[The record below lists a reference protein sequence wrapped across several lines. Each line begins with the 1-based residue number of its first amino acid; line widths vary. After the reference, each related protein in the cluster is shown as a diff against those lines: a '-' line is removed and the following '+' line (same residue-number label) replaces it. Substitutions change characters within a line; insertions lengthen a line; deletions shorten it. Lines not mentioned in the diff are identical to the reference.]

1 MTFHPLSTKIPE
13 PDKFTYP
20 FCYTPH
26 PLCLLAAD
34 EVQRYI
40 STSEVWREE
49 INKGK
54 MFGVL
59 VVKDEAGQ
67 LGYLAAYS
75 GLLAGRN
82 DWTFFVPAVYDLLQ
96 PDGYFCQHEDEISQ
110 INHRVT
116 ELEND
121 KERLSLMDEIE
132 SFRIVAEK
140 TIGDY
145 QLEIKKAKEC
155 RDERRRREP
164 LFEADLCE
172 MTRESQ
178 FMKAELRRIKKSLQE
193 DVHLKEEK
201 LKSFDDLINK
211 LRAERKQK
219 SDALQHWLFMQFN
232 MLNARGESRDLC
244 SIFAETAN
252 HIPPAGAGECCA
264 PKMLQYA
271 YLHGMKPL
279 CMAEFW
285 WGSSPKTEIRHH
297 LHYYPACRG
306 KCLPILGHMLQG
318 LDVEDNPLEKSDD
331 MPLEVVYDD
340 EWLSV
345 VCKPAGMLSVPGKGH
360 RPSVLSLFKEM
371 YPGAEGPM
379 IVHRLDMSTSGLII
393 IAKTKEAHQNIQ
405 AQFKNHQVR
414 KRYIAILDGLIED
427 DRDTISLPL
436 RADYFDR
443 PRQIVDNEQGKPAIT
458 EYQVLSRDGGFT
470 RIALYP
476 HTGRTHQLR
485 VHCAHPAG
493 LAIPIKGDEL
503 YGKKSDRLYL
513 HAEEITF
520 GHPITLKEI
529 KIKKAAQF

>member
-116 ELEND
+116 ELENY

-244 SIFAETAN
+244 SIFAETG
-252 HIPPAGAGECCA
+252 HWRY
-264 PKMLQYA
+264 QR
-271 YLHGMKPL
+271 
-279 CMAEFW
+279 
-285 WGSSPKTEIRHH
+285 GS
-297 LHYYPACRG
+297 
-306 KCLPILGHMLQG
+306 GHN
-318 LDVEDNPLEKSDD
+318 D
-331 MPLEVVYDD
+331 
-340 EWLSV
+340 
-345 VCKPAGMLSVPGKGH
+345 
-360 RPSVLSLFKEM
+360 
-371 YPGAEGPM
+371 
-379 IVHRLDMSTSGLII
+379 
-393 IAKTKEAHQNIQ
+393 
-405 AQFKNHQVR
+405 
-414 KRYIAILDGLIED
+414 
-427 DRDTISLPL
+427 
-436 RADYFDR
+436 
-443 PRQIVDNEQGKPAIT
+443 IT
-458 EYQVLSRDGGFT
+458 V
-470 RIALYP
+470 
-476 HTGRTHQLR
+476 
-485 VHCAHPAG
+485 
-493 LAIPIKGDEL
+493 
-503 YGKKSDRLYL
+503 
-513 HAEEITF
+513 
-520 GHPITLKEI
+520 
-529 KIKKAAQF
+529 